1 MNLSNLV
8 KRFFQSKPTTMSSH
22 VVIKVDN
29 TIIYQL
35 YGSTLVRWYKDKNIL
50 EVRPYTNYYEF
61 SPTTQRAFRRFG
73 ITFSNRN
80 SELKLKQINYK
91 GGRFRTFDIPVEQGY
106 VVLIKYYTH
115 DIAVWVAPERSVD
128 SFIREFRT
136 EEVSNLLR
144 SDKR

>member
-1 MNLSNLV
+1 MTLNNLV
-8 KRFFQSKPTTMSSH
+8 DRFFQAKTTSRAAH
-22 VVIKVDN
+22 KVIKVDN

-35 YGSTLVRWYKDKNIL
+35 YGSTLIRWYRDKNIL

-61 SPTTQRAFRRFG
+61 SPTTRRAFSRFG

-80 SELKLKQINYK
+80 GKLTLKQVDYK
-91 GGRFRTFDIPVEQGY
+91 GGRFKTFDIPVEQGY
-106 VVLIKYYTH
+106 VILIKYYIH

-128 SFIREFRT
+128 SLVREFRV

-144 SDKR
+144 SDEV

>member
-1 MNLSNLV
+1 MNLNNLV
-8 KRFFQSKPTTMSSH
+8 DRFFQAKPTTKSSH

-35 YGSTLVRWYKDKNIL
+35 YGSTLIRWYSDKNIL

-73 ITFSNRN
+73 IKFSNRN
-80 SELKLKQINYK
+80 GKLTLKQINYK

-106 VVLIKYYTH
+106 VILIKYYTH

-144 SDKR
+144 SEKV

>member
-1 MNLSNLV
+1 MNLNNLV
-8 KRFFQSKPTTMSSH
+8 DRFFQAKPTTKSSH

-35 YGSTLVRWYKDKNIL
+35 YGSTLVRWYRDKNIL

-61 SPTTQRAFRRFG
+61 SPTNQRAFRRFG
-73 ITFSNRN
+73 IVFSNRN
-80 SELKLKQINYK
+80 GNLTLKQINYK
-91 GGRFRTFDIPVEQGY
+91 GGRFRTCDIPVERGY
-106 VVLIKYYTH
+106 VILIKYYTH
-115 DIAVWVAPERSVD
+115 DIAVWVAHERSVD

-144 SDKR
+144 SEKV

>member
-8 KRFFQSKPTTMSSH
+8 KRFFQAKPTTKSSH

-73 ITFSNRN
+73 IHFSNRN
-80 SELKLKQINYK
+80 GKLKLKQINYK

-106 VVLIKYYTH
+106 VVLIKYYAH

-128 SFIREFRT
+128 TFVRAFRT

-144 SDKR
+144 SGEV

>member
-1 MNLSNLV
+1 MTINELV
-8 KRFFQSKPTTMSSH
+8 KRFFQLKTTTVSSH
-22 VVIKVDN
+22 TVIKVDN
-29 TIIYQL
+29 KIIYQL
-35 YGSTLVRWYKDKNIL
+35 YGSTLIRWYSDKNIL

-73 ITFSNRN
+73 IKFSNRGGR
-80 SELKLKQINYK
+80 LMLKQVNYK
-91 GGRFRTFDIPVEQGY
+91 GGRFRTFNIPVEQGY

-128 SFIREFRT
+128 SLVREFRV

-144 SDKR
+144 SDKV